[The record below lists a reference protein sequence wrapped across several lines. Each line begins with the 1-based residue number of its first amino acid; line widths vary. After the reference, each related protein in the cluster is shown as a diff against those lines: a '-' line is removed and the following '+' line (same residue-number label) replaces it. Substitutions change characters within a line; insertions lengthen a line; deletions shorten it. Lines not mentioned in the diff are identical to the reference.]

1 MKNEN
6 QQKNPYIKQKIL
18 MFIFVCLMST
28 MLFCLVNIDISYGS
42 EKENKEETTQVSS
55 DEIIIA
61 QLEGQAD
68 ELGEENQKP
77 EETTNQTQE
86 QNTVNNSETSTNT
99 TTGESN
105 YYIKINNTANTVTIY
120 KKDQNGKYTVP
131 VKAMVCSTG
140 SATPKSGTY
149 KMDMKYKWHALFGN
163 VYGQYCTRIVGNIL
177 FHSVPYLKNGDPSS
191 LEYWE
196 YDKLGTSASAGCIR
210 LTVEDAKWIYTN
222 CPKGT
227 MVEFYSSSN
236 PGPLGKP
243 TATKISSEESPYK
256 NWDPTDPASN
266 NPWKTKPNKNTSTN
280 TQISTN
286 TQKNEIK
293 QENVNKNN
301 TSENKQNISSNTQIE
316 TKPNT
321 NTNNTIKEETN
332 TTNNKNEM
340 KENEIKVN
348 ETTTT
353 NKNKENLTNQTKQ
366 KNASL

>member
-55 DEIIIA
+55 EEIIIA

-243 TATKISSEESPYK
+243 TAAKISSEESPYK

-353 NKNKENLTNQTKQ
+353 NKNKEKLTNQTKQ